1 MRHLIMMATV
11 RVMRPADTPTADAR
25 AMTLRRPGIRGT
37 VRHSIGTDKHVA
49 SRRNEALPEMSENRS
64 AARRRKENAGPK

>member
-1 MRHLIMMATV
+1 MRHLIMIATV

-25 AMTLRRPGIRGT
+25 AMTLRRPGIKGT
-37 VRHSIGTDKHVA
+37 MRHSIGTDKHVA
-49 SRRNEALPEMSENRS
+49 SRRNEASLEMSENRS